1 MKPPARPS
9 QSPARAALSALRRDI
24 EAAAPESN
32 AAQTAAALHLRLPG
46 AVAAVLREDGAARVA
61 EYWRLY
67 ARLEGLRRDLAA
79 FDQVMLADFP
89 VIHPATG
96 RPVPEFLAPER
107 LSASRALAAAT
118 QASSGL
124 PGVADFARAW
134 RDAAAA
140 L

>member
-1 MKPPARPS
+1 
-9 QSPARAALSALRRDI
+9 
-24 EAAAPESN
+24 
-32 AAQTAAALHLRLPG
+32 
-46 AVAAVLREDGAARVA
+46 
-61 EYWRLY
+61 
-67 ARLEGLRRDLAA
+67 
-79 FDQVMLADFP
+79 
-89 VIHPATG
+89 
-96 RPVPEFLAPER
+96 VPEFLAPER